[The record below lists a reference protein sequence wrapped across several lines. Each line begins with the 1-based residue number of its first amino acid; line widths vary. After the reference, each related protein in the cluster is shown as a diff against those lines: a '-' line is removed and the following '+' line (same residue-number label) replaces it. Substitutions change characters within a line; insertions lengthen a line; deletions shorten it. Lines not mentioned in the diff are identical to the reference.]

1 LVEEGLRVM
10 SAEASYDVYV
20 KDGVDSMGRD
30 RFGEAVAHFV
40 ERENAVALKRRLE
53 ARGETV
59 HVERSVVY
67 GLSEAQKERR
77 FSDYFR
83 VPEFEPPL
91 DRTSAQR
98 APGWPETAAEEPEV
112 TDAAGSAQEG
122 PGRESWRRRMFGG

>member
-1 LVEEGLRVM
+1 VM
-10 SAEASYDVYV
+10 SAEVSYDVYV

-30 RFGEAVAHFV
+30 DFGEAVAHFV

-59 HVERSVVY
+59 HVERSVVH
-67 GLSEAQKERR
+67 GLSEAEKERR

-91 DRTSAQR
+91 AQQV
-98 APGWPETAAEEPEV
+98 AQEPSEPTAAPWGASEKAEPRSTAE
-112 TDAAGSAQEG
+112 SAQEDVERPWWG
-122 PGRESWRRRMFGG
+122 RRMFGG